1 MALLTNDI
9 QEKLTSLLVDEGLVI
24 ESDLR
29 QAEADAQASNTPLLA
44 ILTEKGF
51 VDEELVTHA
60 IAYVSGVPYV
70 NLLKS
75 TISQEVLNLLPQD
88 IAERFMAVPVA

>member
-1 MALLTNDI
+1 MALLTDDI
-9 QEKLTSLLVDEGLVI
+9 QAKLTSLLIEEGLVV
-24 ESDLR
+24 EADLQ
-29 QAEADAQASNTPLLA
+29 QAAKDAQASNKPLLA
-44 ILTEKGF
+44 ILSERGL

-75 TISQEVLNLLPQD
+75 TISQDVLNLLQQD
-88 IAERFMAVPVA
+88 IAERFMAF